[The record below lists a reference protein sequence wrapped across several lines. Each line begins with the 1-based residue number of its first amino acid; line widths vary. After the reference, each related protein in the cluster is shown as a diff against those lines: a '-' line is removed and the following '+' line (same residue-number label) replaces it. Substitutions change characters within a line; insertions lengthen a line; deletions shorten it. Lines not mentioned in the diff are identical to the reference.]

1 MTFTKF
7 RSRKLLLLLA
17 FLQLDLDPYE
27 RQSWLP
33 SNELLEDAKIEQLFT
48 YATPPTAP
56 VISSNGTVW
65 IVDESSH
72 ECLGPHGFSQCGDLS
87 GWLWIEEDS
96 YVKLRHL
103 ESSNENHC
111 LGWKWLQKQFEI
123 MDCDILKT
131 PLYNRRTRNVHWNFD
146 FAAGYLQT
154 PIGFLETV
162 LPFSPYCVVNDNRK
176 RLQRCNR
183 AATKLRV
190 VPLADISFLSDD
202 PMHSDGDAFMETESQ
217 ATTGENSIGTSD
229 TPWLLDQGYWH
240 CPVTGLALPRNL
252 DKYDSLPSIN
262 DSERSGRQVLM
273 GAGVFTKVVFGMKFH
288 VYNLGWYVDAAAAQT
303 DPQLLPFVGMTFPEL
318 QASKK
323 FYEALLHVGGYDRTM
338 YIKLAMSL
346 KKDIVIQG
354 IVEELPLQP
363 KNAVRTSFAVY
374 KHPFED
380 CRVTLTNRS
389 PAVSLI
395 LYVRFTENS
404 LGGK

>member
-1 MTFTKF
+1 MRLKCVRLVAMTFTKF

-33 SNELLEDAKIEQLFT
+33 SNEFFEDPMIDQLFT
-48 YATPPTAP
+48 RSSQPTPPRIAN
-56 VISSNGTVW
+56 NGTVW
-65 IVDESSH
+65 IVDEGNH

-87 GWLWIEEDS
+87 GWLWIEDGS

-103 ESSNENHC
+103 ESSSENHC
-111 LGWKWLQKQFEI
+111 LGWKWLQKKFEI

-131 PLYNRRTRNVHWNFD
+131 PLYSRRTRNIHWNFD
-146 FAAGYLQT
+146 FDAGYLQT

-190 VPLADISFLSDD
+190 VPLADISFLTDD
-202 PMHSDGDAFMETESQ
+202 LKQSDGDEVMETESL
-217 ATTGENSIGTSD
+217 AITGDNSISAHD
-229 TPWLLDQGYWH
+229 FSTPLLLDQGYWH

-252 DKYDSLPSIN
+252 DKYENLPPIN

-288 VYNLGWYVDAAAAQT
+288 VYNLGWYVDAAAAQK
-303 DPQLLPFVGMTFPEL
+303 DPQLLPFIGKTFPEL
-318 QASKK
+318 QVSKK

-346 KKDIVIQG
+346 KKDVVIQG
-354 IVEELPLQP
+354 IVDELPLQP
-363 KNAVRTSFAVY
+363 KNAVCA
-374 KHPFED
+374 
-380 CRVTLTNRS
+380 
-389 PAVSLI
+389 I
-395 LYVRFTENS
+395 RFTFVWS
-404 LGGK
+404 